1 MLLNINSKLRNIRN
15 KFKSDKRG
23 VTAVEYAIIAVAMSS
38 IILFVFKDGTLKT
51 TLMMQWVRS
60 LRRWIVL
67 IQLVAVVVKA
77 VLPTVNKDKLTRYK
91 FRERGNPLF

>member
-1 MLLNINSKLRNIRN
+1 MINSREIEVNMLLNINSKLRNIRN

-51 TLMMQWVRS
+51 TLNDAMGKISTSMDS
-60 LRRWIVL
+60 
-67 IQLVAVVVKA
+67 A
-77 VLPTVNKDKLTRYK
+77 NS
-91 FRERGNPLF
+91 

>member
-38 IILFVFKDGTLKT
+38 IILFVFKDGSLKT
-51 TLMMQWVRS
+51 TLNDAMGKISTSMNS
-60 LRRWIVL
+60 
-67 IQLVAVVVKA
+67 ANSAGGSAGDPAGDPAKS
-77 VLPTVNKDKLTRYK
+77 
-91 FRERGNPLF
+91 

>member
-1 MLLNINSKLRNIRN
+1 MINSREIEVNMLLNINSKLRNIRN

-51 TLMMQWVRS
+51 TLND
-60 LRRWIVL
+60 
-67 IQLVAVVVKA
+67 A
-77 VLPTVNKDKLTRYK
+77 
-91 FRERGNPLF
+91 

>member
-38 IILFVFKDGTLKT
+38 IILLVFKQGSLQNTLNGAMTKIST
-51 TLMMQWVRS
+51 SMDS
-60 LRRWIVL
+60 
-67 IQLVAVVVKA
+67 ANGSANGSGNKA
-77 VLPTVNKDKLTRYK
+77 PEGDKGGK
-91 FRERGNPLF
+91 EKI

>member
-38 IILFVFKDGTLKT
+38 IILLVFKQGSLQNTLTGAMTKISAS
-51 TLMMQWVRS
+51 MDS
-60 LRRWIVL
+60 
-67 IQLVAVVVKA
+67 ANGSGNKA
-77 VLPTVNKDKLTRYK
+77 PEGDKGDK
-91 FRERGNPLF
+91 ENG